1 MLFDSTLLFRES
13 VFKFPRFPSSDG
25 MIPVRPLYAND
36 SDVRAVSNPRFDGM
50 EFDSLLLFSESAFN
64 FTRLLSSDGML
75 VVRPLYAIDSV
86 CKAVNLPRN
95 DGMELVNML
104 LFSNSVFNFTRLPS
118 SNGIVPVKMFEDRSK
133 DVRLTIL
140 NTAEGMLSDNLLEAR
155 WSWTRVDSITYEG
168 KGHDNWFPLSLRE
181 VRLNILPNTEGIEPI
196 RTLYDIS
203 IASNDTI
210 FAKITG
216 MSAEKVLLFR
226 YRYFNAVI

>member
-1 MLFDSTLLFRES
+1 
-13 VFKFPRFPSSDG
+13 

-36 SDVRAVSNPRFDGM
+36 SDVRAVSNPRFDGI
-50 EFDSLLLFSESAFN
+50 EFDNLLLFSESAFN
-64 FTRLLSSDGML
+64 FTRLPSSDGML

-95 DGMELVNML
+95 DGMELLNML
-104 LFSNSVFNFTRLPS
+104 LFSNSVFNFTTLPS
-118 SNGIVPVKMFEDRSK
+118 SNGIVPVKMFDDRSK

-155 WSWTRVDSITYEG
+155 WSWTRVESITYEG

-216 MSAEKVLLFR
+216 MSAEKMLLFR